1 MSDIYNKNNNIN
13 HSNNN
18 RVIQGVHIKKRT
30 HNDVMNMNAFEHQ
43 IHRQNIEY
51 KFDPRPVVTRYVK
64 NPSTI
69 QGPLFEVQNASQEKH
84 LSFLPNSKTGTFHG
98 YARNVDSETVLRNQ
112 TFALQKCDQA
122 QYIPD
127 SSSDLYN
134 PTLMNR
140 SAPINHPL
148 LFKVHEPSPGTHAV
162 PKHTGIDMFYNHTRV
177 QRNN

>member
-127 SSSDLYN
+127 SGGVKIPSGASLGEPVGIMN
-134 PTLMNR
+134 PYQTLNYIIR
-140 SAPINHPL
+140 SGPPAFETI
-148 LFKVHEPSPGTHAV
+148 GA
-162 PKHTGIDMFYNHTRV
+162 
-177 QRNN
+177 